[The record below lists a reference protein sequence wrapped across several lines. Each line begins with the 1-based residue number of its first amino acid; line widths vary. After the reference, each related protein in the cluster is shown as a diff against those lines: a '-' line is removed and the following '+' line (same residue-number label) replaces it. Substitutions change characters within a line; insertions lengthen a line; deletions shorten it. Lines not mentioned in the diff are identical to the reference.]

1 LPKSLKSW
9 KNNRPCPDSPPAPN
23 QQGDAQKRTYSKR
36 PHAKDPAVGHIDI
49 PAGFEKNTAQ
59 QKFRRYFMRTLKYL
73 AIGGLAVL
81 GIIAFFG
88 SPVFAQ
94 KSPTQTVVYTLE
106 PAEKILD
113 AESTIAMSAEAED
126 VILILAKNEEQNPP
140 YFVFRDGKKTGPYA
154 KIGDAMSA
162 AYEGREDVQGKRHE
176 CASYEPGEPPDD
188 ARPVTDY
195 GAEGKQVIK
204 FKGKSL
210 GAYVMIFTTQAT
222 PDGAAA
228 YYTASDNDKAWFGS
242 SDGRVVSFGGIP
254 GEFKFSPDG
263 KNAAVLVQGKLSLTD
278 MNNLSKLPLEKM
290 AAVMQEQEKKYL
302 YTIDGR
308 SFGPFES
315 SFESY
320 SFWYAKS
327 TNDLYYRVDDDVFRN
342 GTLMFKAESF
352 DNCQFYPSPDG
363 KTYAMYT
370 YESILFSDGQS
381 FPSPLDVV
389 VLQHA
394 GKTVFRWIALE
405 NEKKLVIYE
414 RTM

>member
-1 LPKSLKSW
+1 ML
-9 KNNRPCPDSPPAPN
+9 
-23 QQGDAQKRTYSKR
+23 
-36 PHAKDPAVGHIDI
+36 
-49 PAGFEKNTAQ
+49 AGFEKNTAR
-59 QKFRRYFMRTLKYL
+59 QKFRRYSVKRPNSQ

-81 GIIAFFG
+81 AIIASFG
-88 SPVFAQ
+88 SLVFAQ

-106 PAEKILD
+106 PGEKILD

-126 VILILAKNEEQNPP
+126 VILVLAKNEEQNPP

-154 KIGDAMSA
+154 KLGDAMSA
-162 AYEGREDVQGKRHE
+162 AYEGREDIQGKRHE
-176 CASYEPGEPPDD
+176 CASYEPGEPPDE
-188 ARPVTDY
+188 ARPETDY
-195 GAEGKQVIK
+195 GAGGKQVVK

-210 GAYVMIFTTQAT
+210 GSYVMIFTTQAT

-263 KNAAVLVQGKLSLTD
+263 KNAAVLVQGKLSLAD
-278 MNNLSKLPLEKM
+278 MNNMSKLSPEKI

-327 TNDLYYRVDDDVFRN
+327 TNDLYYRVGDDIFRN
-342 GTLMFKAESF
+342 GALMFKAESF

-363 KTYAMYT
+363 KTYAMSD
-370 YESILFSDGQS
+370 YERIVFSDGQS
-381 FPSPLDVV
+381 YPSPLDVV
-389 VLQHA
+389 VLQRA
-394 GKTVFRWIALE
+394 GKTVWRWIALE
-405 NEKKLVIYE
+405 NEKKLVVYE
-414 RTM
+414 RTL